1 VGPPAG
7 QASHAFNA
15 PVLIDGKGILNQKL
29 SPLIELQKLDLR
41 IMEINDV
48 RRKIPER
55 LHIAESPLQEATQLL
70 NETKIAVESAA
81 KERRAHEK
89 DLEAHEAHT
98 EKMKSHAANLKTNKE
113 YQAHLFELELANKK
127 RGEFEEKILLSMD
140 KTDQLQKTANE
151 LQDKKNALE
160 KVFAQEKHV
169 LDAQDKELATELAQL
184 EGQYREASAKI
195 ETGILDRYN
204 QAKASRKDQPLAA
217 VRDGICAGCRLQIPP
232 QLIAQVKRSND
243 LHVCPYCRRMLYWEG
258 EPAVETPSVPGVK
271 SSDLEVGESV

>member
-1 VGPPAG
+1 
-7 QASHAFNA
+7 
-15 PVLIDGKGILNQKL
+15 LNHKL

-41 IMEINDV
+41 IMEINET

-55 LHIAESPLQEATQLL
+55 LHFAESPLQEATQLL
-70 NETKIAVESAA
+70 NETKAAAAAAA
-81 KERRAHEK
+81 KERHVHDK

-113 YQAHLFELELANKK
+113 YQAHLFELDLANKK
-127 RGEFEEKILLSMD
+127 RGEFEVKILLSMD
-140 KTDQLQKTANE
+140 KTDQLQKTTNE

-160 KVFAQEKHV
+160 KVFTQEKHL
-169 LDAQDKELATELAQL
+169 LDTQDKELATELAQL
-184 EGQYREASAKI
+184 EGHYREASAKI
-195 ETGILDRYN
+195 EKGLLDRYN
-204 QAKASRKDQPLAA
+204 QVKASRKDQPLAA

-258 EPAVETPSVPGVK
+258 EPAVEAPSVPGVTP
-271 SSDLEVGESV
+271 SDLEVGESV

>member
-1 VGPPAG
+1 M
-7 QASHAFNA
+7 
-15 PVLIDGKGILNQKL
+15 NQKL

-41 IMEINDV
+41 IMEINET

-55 LHIAESPLQEATQLL
+55 LHAAESPFREAIQRLNDTQA
-70 NETKIAVESAA
+70 AVDAA
-81 KERRAHEK
+81 VKERRVHEK

-98 EKMKSHAANLKTNKE
+98 EKMKSHAAGLKTNKE

-127 RGEFEEKILLSMD
+127 RGDFEEKILLSMD
-140 KTDQLQKTANE
+140 KVDQLQKAADE

-160 KVFAQEKHV
+160 KVFAREKHA
-169 LDAQDKELATELAQL
+169 LDAQDKELAAELAKL

-195 ETGILDRYN
+195 EKSLLARYN

-232 QLIAQVKRSND
+232 QLIAQVKRSDD

-258 EPAVETPSVPGVK
+258 EPATETSHPLSEAK
-271 SSDLEVGESV
+271 KADFEVGESV